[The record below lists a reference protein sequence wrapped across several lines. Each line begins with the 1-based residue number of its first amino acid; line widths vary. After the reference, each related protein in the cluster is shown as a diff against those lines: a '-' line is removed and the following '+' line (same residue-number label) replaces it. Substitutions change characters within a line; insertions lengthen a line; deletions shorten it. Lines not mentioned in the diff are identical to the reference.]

1 MRPALIPIDSGA
13 DPRRMDRARR
23 IVRVKFVGMPP
34 EPRRGGVQRF
44 LSRVIG
50 CLVAARP

>member
-13 DPRRMDRARR
+13 GPRQLARARCM
-23 IVRVKFVGMPP
+23 VRVKFVGMAPP
-34 EPRRGGVQRF
+34 PPRGGVQRF